1 MNFRRTTA
9 ASALVIGAMTI
20 GLGTA
25 HAEPVAAA
33 PQPLSYSVKLVDKV
47 VVATLKGGTFSL
59 SEKEGATPEDPKT
72 TLVDIKDGHGATL
85 ISYPLDYKVE
95 GTEIPVKPE
104 LKKDNTVLE
113 LLPEKPANLSISQPL
128 AVKPA
133 VSAKPIASATEDQR
147 AMNAFS
153 SQFGIATA
161 IGGFIGTALGFVVGG
176 VLGCII
182 GVVLGCLPGFTVG
195 AGIGGIL
202 GTIAVGGPTLV
213 AAGIDL
219 LNTMQAAPNSSKYA
233 EKPAEQPAPV
243 AAPAPVAEPQ
253 PAPGN

>member
-1 MNFRRTTA
+1 MNLRRTTA

-25 HAEPVAAA
+25 HAEPAPAA

-59 SEKEGATPEDPKT
+59 SEEEGATPEDPKT
-72 TLVDIKDGHGATL
+72 TLVDIKDDKGATV
-85 ISYPLDYKVE
+85 ISYPLDYNIE
-95 GTEIPVKPE
+95 GTDIPVTPE

-113 LLPEKPANLSISQPL
+113 ITPQKPANLSISQPL

-133 VSAKPIASATEDQR
+133 VSAKPIASPTEDQR

-161 IGGFIGTALGFVVGG
+161 VGGFIGTALGFVVGG
-176 VLGCII
+176 VIGCIV
-182 GVVLGCLPGFTVG
+182 GVVIGCLPGFTVG

-213 AAGIDL
+213 AVGIDL
-219 LNTMQAAPNSSKYA
+219 LNTMQAAPGTSKYA
-233 EKPAEQPAPV
+233 DKPAEQPAPV
-243 AAPAPVAEPQ
+243 AQPAPAPE
-253 PAPGN
+253 N